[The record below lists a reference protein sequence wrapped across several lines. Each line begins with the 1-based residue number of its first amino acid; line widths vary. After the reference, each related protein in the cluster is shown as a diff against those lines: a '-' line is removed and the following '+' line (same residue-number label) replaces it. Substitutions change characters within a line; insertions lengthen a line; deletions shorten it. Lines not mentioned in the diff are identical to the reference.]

1 MQYRNLQNI
10 QADINKGAISVESL
24 VQYYLENIKKQEHL
38 NIYLEVY
45 ETEALEQARELD
57 LKLKTSPDTLGRLF
71 GMVVSVK
78 DVISHKGHGLT
89 AGSKILSGFEAVYS
103 ATAIERI
110 VKEDAI
116 IIGRV
121 NCDEF
126 AMGSSN
132 DNPHYGPTR
141 NADNPDLI
149 PGGSSGGSAVSVQA
163 NTCLASLGSDTGG
176 SVRQPAGF
184 CGVVGLKPSY
194 GRISRYGLIAYGSS
208 FDQIGTLTHCV
219 DDAALLLEIMAG
231 DDGKDASMSQVAVP
245 PYSQIANTNKKA
257 KIAYLD
263 AVLKYEGI
271 DPHIK
276 EASLNYIEKL
286 KAAGHTVEPVHF
298 ELLEYLVPAYYVLTT
313 AEASS
318 NLSRFDGVRYGYRS
332 EGSHSLDEV
341 YKKSRTEGFGREV
354 KKRIMLG
361 TFVLSVG
368 YYDAYYSK
376 AQKIRRLLLDETQKI
391 LSEYDFI
398 FMPVSPVAPWPV
410 GYKPDNPN
418 ALYLA
423 DIYTVHANLA
433 GIPAIALPSGE
444 KHPNGTSIGI
454 QFMGKSFGEHELID
468 FAKQLKI

>member
-433 GIPAIALPSGE
+433 GTPAIALPSGE

>member
-376 AQKIRRLLLDETQKI
+376 AQKIRRLLVDETQKI